1 MVLISESHIVWLS
14 LVVHLVYNCTYVHP
28 CYTWS
33 PCPPVCRPYS
43 LELANSCNVIS
54 CGPSQDEKLVVTYL
68 RCTIVDM
75 ALYFAPLDSLKAT
88 FKELRRERRYHN
100 LLLGLLQDLVTHSS
114 FQVRR
119 YIAILFGVCTTPSL
133 WLWLCTVERNSRQ
146 QAGGYEGCVQ
156 PSLLPMKGGLPRCKL
171 ACRMS
176 FLAHYSWFS
185 KSGIQQ

>member
-1 MVLISESHIVWLS
+1 
-14 LVVHLVYNCTYVHP
+14 
-28 CYTWS
+28 
-33 PCPPVCRPYS
+33 
-43 LELANSCNVIS
+43 LELANSCNVTS

-119 YIAILFGVCTTPSL
+119 YIAILFGL
-133 WLWLCTVERNSRQ
+133 MIRNVD
-146 QAGGYEGCVQ
+146 EKLVMKVV
-156 PSLLPMKGGLPRCKL
+156 LPNLIKL
-171 ACRMS
+171 AKDPEM
-176 FLAHYSWFS
+176 
-185 KSGIQQ
+185 